1 MHERVTKIA
10 SAASG
15 SRRIIRGGKEL
26 IEIFNKTIF
35 AQAAMDR
42 AAVEIAP
49 DRGLTMDLLTEISQP
64 VSADDSIP
72 RIDGKGTR
80 MQLDVHS
87 LAIPGVKLIRTPRFS
102 DARGC
107 FCETLQR
114 ADFAEQGLD
123 YDLLQDNQS
132 SSDRPGTVR
141 GLHFQRPPFAQT
153 KLVRVLR
160 GCIFAVAVDLRRSS
174 PSFGRHIA
182 IELSSEGN
190 ERLLIPAGFA
200 HGFCTLE
207 PDTVVFY
214 KVDQVYSAAHD
225 GGVNWADSGLGIEWP
240 VASAEAILSEKDRGL
255 PMLADLAPVFE

>member
-1 MHERVTKIA
+1 
-10 SAASG
+10 
-15 SRRIIRGGKEL
+15 
-26 IEIFNKTIF
+26 
-35 AQAAMDR
+35 
-42 AAVEIAP
+42 
-49 DRGLTMDLLTEISQP
+49 MDLLPEISQP
-64 VSADDSIP
+64 FRGDDRSFL
-72 RIDGKGTR
+72 RIDGKGRR
-80 MQLDVHS
+80 MKLDVHS
-87 LAIPGVKLIRTPRFS
+87 LVIPDVKLIRTPRFS

-107 FCETLQR
+107 FCETFQR

-123 YDLLQDNQS
+123 YDFLQDNQS

-160 GCIFAVAVDLRRSS
+160 GRIFDVAVDLRRSS

-182 IELSSEGN
+182 IKLSSEGN
-190 ERLLIPAGFA
+190 EQLLIPAGFA
-200 HGFCTLE
+200 HGFCTLQ

-240 VASAEAILSEKDRGL
+240 VASAEAILSERDRGL
-255 PMLADLAPVFE
+255 PMLADLAPFSSEDGE